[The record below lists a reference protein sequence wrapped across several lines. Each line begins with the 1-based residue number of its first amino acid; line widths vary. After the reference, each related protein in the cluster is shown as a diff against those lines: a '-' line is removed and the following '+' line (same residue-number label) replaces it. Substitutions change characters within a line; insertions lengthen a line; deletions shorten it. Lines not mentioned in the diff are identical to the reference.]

1 MRKPLFL
8 QDASELITL
17 KGSSSA
23 PLVQP
28 IESDLSIIQN
38 GSVLI
43 DNGTI
48 LAVGKTSE
56 LKQHYPQK
64 ISEAD
69 VIDAR
74 GMLVT
79 PGFVDPHTH
88 LVFAG
93 SREQEFAMRLKGA
106 SYMDIMNA
114 GGGIYATTE
123 MTRLASHQELFEQSF
138 ERLDRLMK
146 QGVTTVEAKSGYG
159 LDLENEKKQLEVARE
174 LNQKH
179 ALDLVSTFM
188 GAHAI
193 PSSYKAAPEE
203 FITYLINDVM
213 PVIATEGLAEF
224 NDVFC
229 EKGVFTVEQSRRVL
243 EAGRRLGLSP
253 KIHADELE
261 SYGGAELAAELGA
274 VSADHLL
281 CASEAG
287 MDQMATAGVVAVLL
301 PGTAFF
307 LQKKMANARRM
318 IDRGVPVALST
329 DCNPGSSPTVSTALM
344 MNFGCL
350 QMGMTPAEVLV
361 AVTINAAHAI
371 NRGDQIGSIEVGKKA
386 DLLLFSVPTHHHLHY
401 HFGENHLNRV
411 IKSGVVR
418 VKEGM
423 LK

>member
-1 MRKPLFL
+1 MKPLFL
-8 QDASELITL
+8 QNASELITL
-17 KGSSSA
+17 KGFSND
-23 PLVQP
+23 PLVKP
-28 IESDLSIIQN
+28 VESDLSIIQN

-48 LAVGKTSE
+48 LAVGQTSE
-56 LKQHYPQK
+56 LKEMYPEK
-64 ISEAD
+64 TSEAD
-69 VIDAR
+69 VIDAS
-74 GMLVT
+74 GSLVT
-79 PGFVDPHTH
+79 PGFVEPHTH

-123 MTRLASHQELFEQSF
+123 QTKLASHQLLYTQSY

-159 LDLENEKKQLEVARE
+159 LDLKNEKKQLEVARE

-179 ALDLVSTFM
+179 AIDLVSTFM
-188 GAHAI
+188 GAHAV
-193 PSSYKAAPEE
+193 PPSYKQDPDE
-203 FITYLINDVM
+203 FIAYLINDVL
-213 PVIATEGLAEF
+213 PVIAKEGLAEF

-243 EAGRRLGLSP
+243 EAGERLGLSS

-261 SYGGAELAAELGA
+261 SYGGAELAAELEA

-281 CASEAG
+281 CVSDKG
-287 MDQMATAGVVAVLL
+287 IDQMAAAGVVAVLL

-307 LQKKMANARRM
+307 LQKKMANARKM

-371 NRGDQIGSIEVGKKA
+371 NRGSLIGSIEVGKKA

-401 HFGENHLNRV
+401 HFGENHVKSV
-411 IKSGVVR
+411 IKNGIVR
-418 VKEGM
+418 VQEGM
-423 LK
+423 LI

>member
-1 MRKPLFL
+1 MKPLFL
-8 QDASELITL
+8 QNASELITL
-17 KGSSSA
+17 KGSSTA
-23 PLVQP
+23 PLVKP
-28 IESDLSIIQN
+28 VESDLSIIQN

-48 LAVGKTSE
+48 LAVGQTSE
-56 LKQHYPQK
+56 LKKMYPQK
-64 ISEAD
+64 TSEAD
-69 VIDAR
+69 IIDAS
-74 GMLVT
+74 GSLVT
-79 PGFVDPHTH
+79 PGFVEPHTH

-123 MTRLASHQELFEQSF
+123 QTRLASHHLLYNQSF

-174 LNQKH
+174 LNQHH

-188 GAHAI
+188 GAHAV
-193 PSSYKAAPEE
+193 PSSYKQHPDE
-203 FITYLINDVM
+203 FIAYLINDVM
-213 PVIATEGLAEF
+213 PVIAKEGLAEF
-224 NDVFC
+224 NDIFC

-243 EAGRRLGLSP
+243 EAGRRLGLTP
-253 KIHADELE
+253 KLHADELE
-261 SYGGAELAAELGA
+261 SYGGAELAAEMKA

-281 CASEAG
+281 CASDEG
-287 MDQMATAGVVAVLL
+287 IDQMAAAGVVAVLL

-307 LQKKMANARRM
+307 LQKQMANARKM
-318 IDRGVPVALST
+318 IDRGVSVALST

-371 NRGDQIGSIEVGKKA
+371 NRGSLIGSIEEGKKA
-386 DLLLFSVPTHHHLHY
+386 DLLLFSVPTHHHLQY
-401 HFGENHLNRV
+401 HFGENHVKSV
-411 IKSGVVR
+411 IKNGVVR

-423 LK
+423 LI